1 MFRFNNSQLTFQTF
15 QTKKH
20 NNKSYCSKKV
30 LGFGRILDIIEYH
43 CICLF
48 FTILNIKQLLIHLQA
63 FILEKKSMLN
73 SQCRTKMCVNIGVL
87 LVKLMGLM

>member
-63 FILEKKSMLN
+63 FILEKKAYWTANAEL
-73 SQCRTKMCVNIGVL
+73 KCVSTLGYYSL
-87 LVKLMGLM
+87 S